1 MMRGIHPMPKETT
14 MLQTILTIEDD
25 SLIRETLVEWL
36 EDNGFATLMA
46 RNGKEGIDVFNQ
58 GHPDLVLLD
67 LTMPGINGLAV
78 LQTIRR
84 LNPDVPVII
93 VSGRNDI
100 KAAISAFK
108 AGAWDYI
115 TKPIVSMDMLR
126 ATILNALEKKDLKE
140 KVKRA
145 EKRYSTLIQN
155 LPIIVFTLKK
165 HFHIDFINRTCEK
178 LLGYSN
184 IQLSEKKG
192 LFFKRIP
199 KEDRRNFF
207 MSLRSWF
214 TQSNTPF
221 SLEFTFK
228 HKRGYLVHLQ
238 ARSIGLSSPETP
250 QSPQLV
256 EGVIMDVTEHHFL
269 EEVLLQREKLNLL
282 GAMSS
287 EMAHQ
292 FRNPLMSLG
301 GFARILQHK
310 HPQIKETE
318 IILSEAKKLEDIL
331 AGINE
336 YIKPVPITPQKCSVN
351 DLLSFSLDMLKEL
364 LERQGI
370 TYTLN
375 LTDPLSTIRSDENL
389 IRQVFISLITQVA
402 SLTHNGR
409 MSFSSYETSQ
419 HVCIELG
426 ITPKI
431 PEIEQPGLTLI
442 PFACQQ
448 ENTMAGTYRMVKNIG
463 GYLSLNQE
471 DNTTAFTLSLPKTY
485 LPELQELDENL

>member
-1 MMRGIHPMPKETT
+1 MMRGIHTMPKETT
-14 MLQTILTIEDD
+14 MLHTILTIEDD
-25 SLIRETLVEWL
+25 SLIRETLVDWL

-46 RNGKEGIDVFNQ
+46 RDGREGLEVFNQ
-58 GHPDLVLLD
+58 RHPDLVLLD

-84 LNPDVPVII
+84 QDPDMPVII
-93 VSGRNDI
+93 ISGRNDI

-108 AGAWDYI
+108 AGAWDYV
-115 TKPIVSMDMLR
+115 TKPIVSMDILR

-140 KVKRA
+140 KIKQA

-165 HFHIDFINRTCEK
+165 NFRFEFINRTSETI
-178 LLGYSN
+178 LGYSN
-184 IQLSEKKG
+184 EQLSEKKG
-192 LFFKRIP
+192 FFFKNIP
-199 KEDRRNFF
+199 KENRKDFF
-207 MSLRSWF
+207 VSLRSWF

-238 ARSIGLSSPETP
+238 ARSIGISNPETLQSPEH
-250 QSPQLV
+250 V

-310 HPQIKETE
+310 HPHIKETE

-336 YIKPVPITPQKCSVN
+336 YIKPVPLTPQECSVN
-351 DLLSFSLDMLKEL
+351 DLLSFSLDMLNEL
-364 LERQGI
+364 LDRQKI

-375 LTDPLSTIRSDENL
+375 LTDPISPIRSDENL
-389 IRQVFISLITQVA
+389 IRQVFVSLITQVT
-402 SLTHNGR
+402 SLTHNAR
-409 MSFSSYETSQ
+409 ITFSSYETAQ
-419 HVCIELG
+419 HVCVELG
-426 ITPKI
+426 IIPKI
-431 PEIEQPGLTLI
+431 PEIEQPGLTLM
-442 PFACQQ
+442 PFTHQQ
-448 ENTMAGTYRMVKNIG
+448 DNTMAGTYRMVKNIG

-471 DNTTAFTLSLPKTY
+471 DHATSLTLSLPKTY
-485 LPELQELDENL
+485 LPELQELEGNL